1 LTNLTNPPDDGSVVG
16 MTLNLYEAKTQ
27 LSSLVDRAADGE
39 EIVIAKNGQPM
50 ARLVAFRERPK
61 RKPGRLKGKI
71 RIAHDFDAPMSEEEL
86 ASWYGSPSDKEL
98 F

>member
-1 LTNLTNPPDDGSVVG
+1 

-27 LSSLVDRAADGE
+27 LSSLVDQAAAGA
-39 EIVIAKNGQPM
+39 EIIIAKNGKPM
-50 ARLVAFRERPK
+50 AKLVPIRERPL

-71 RIAHDFDAPMSEEEL
+71 WMSKDFDAPMPDVIEAFE
-86 ASWYGSPSDKEL
+86 AGANDDEL

>member
-1 LTNLTNPPDDGSVVG
+1 

-27 LSSLVDRAADGE
+27 LSALVEQAAAGE
-39 EIVIAKNGQPM
+39 EIIIAKNGKPM
-50 ARLVAFRERPK
+50 AKLVAIREKPL

-71 RIAHDFDAPMSEEEL
+71 WMSKDFDAPMTPEEL
-86 ASWYGSPSDKEL
+86 AAFESSPNDADL